1 MAYPISG
8 SPYAGAAANP
18 AYAGIFIPAL
28 WSGKMIE
35 KFYDATVLNA
45 MANTDYEGEI
55 RGQGDIVKIRTVPSV
70 TIRDYEATQSLTVE
84 RPSSNLVELQ
94 INKGKY
100 FNTVL
105 DDVMEVQSDINL
117 MNTWSDDASQQM
129 KIAIDTVVLANVL
142 ADVSADNK
150 GDTAGRLS
158 NAINLGKATA
168 PVSITKATVVEYIVD
183 LGLVLDEQNIPETG
197 RYLVVPSWFAA
208 RIKKSDLKDASLA
221 GDATSILRNG
231 RLGMID
237 RFTIYQSNLLP
248 VSGAETTI
256 FAGHKNGLTFA
267 SQLTKLETLRAE
279 STFGTIMRG
288 LQVFGSKV
296 IDGTAIAAGIVSP
309 G

>member
-1 MAYPISG
+1 MAYPVSG
-8 SPYAGAAANP
+8 TPWAGASASP
-18 AYAGIFIPAL
+18 AYTGIFIPAL
-28 WSGKMIE
+28 WSGKFIE

-45 MANTDYEGEI
+45 ISNTDYEGEI
-55 RGQGDIVKIRTVPSV
+55 KNQGDIVKIRTVPDI
-70 TIRDYEATQSLTVE
+70 TIRDYEADQALVFE

-94 INKGKY
+94 VDKGKY

-105 DDVMEVQSDINL
+105 DDVFEVQADVNL
-117 MNTWSDDASQQM
+117 MNVWSDDASSQM
-129 KIAIDTVVLANVL
+129 KISIDTTVLSSIEAGVVA
-142 ADVSADNK
+142 ANK
-150 GDTAGRLS
+150 GATAGAIS
-158 NAINLGKATA
+158 ANINLGKATA
-168 PVSITKATVVEYIVD
+168 PVTIDKTTAVEFIVD
-183 LGLVLDEQNIPETG
+183 LGLVLDEQNIPEAG

-237 RFTIYQSNLLP
+237 RFTLYQSNLLP
-248 VSGAETTI
+248 KSGVEYTV

-267 SQLTKLETLRAE
+267 SQLTKMETLRAQT
-279 STFGTIMRG
+279 TFGTIMRG

-296 IDGTAIAAGIVSP
+296 VDGTAIAAGVVTP